1 MTTTAPLCTLSKLN
15 RLAAALAAG
24 CTTVV
29 VLLAVV
35 ALSDSRRAE
44 QMAQRAVPVQPAG
57 V

>member
-1 MTTTAPLCTLSKLN
+1 MTTTAPLCTLSKFN

-29 VLLAVV
+29 LLLAVV
-35 ALSDSRRAE
+35 ALSDSPRAE

>member
-1 MTTTAPLCTLSKLN
+1 MTTTAPSYTLSKFN

-35 ALSDSRRAE
+35 ALSDSPRAE

>member
-29 VLLAVV
+29 LLLAVV
-35 ALSDSRRAE
+35 ALSDSPRAE

>member
-1 MTTTAPLCTLSKLN
+1 MTTTAPLRTLSKHI
-15 RLAAALAAG
+15 RVAAGLAAG

-35 ALSDSRRAE
+35 ALSDSPGAE
-44 QMAQRAVPVQPAG
+44 QMAQRAVAVQPAG

>member
-29 VLLAVV
+29 LLLAVV
-35 ALSDSRRAE
+35 ALSDSPRAE
-44 QMAQRAVPVQPAG
+44 QMAQRAVAVPPAG

>member
-1 MTTTAPLCTLSKLN
+1 MTTTAPLRTRSKLF
-15 RLAAALAAG
+15 LVAAGLAAG

-35 ALSDSRRAE
+35 ALSDSSRAD
-44 QMAQRAVPVQPAG
+44 QIAQRAVAVQPAG